1 MKYSYWHDCEG
12 KSIMEEPK
20 WGELENLFF
29 NDNLPEDEHWR
40 NNSVHIIDQ
49 MTFSESDVAKEIIVG
64 SIKWKNLVIDQ
75 LTFDK
80 NYRPDN
86 IKMDLPFPNTLLDLM
101 CMDFGIVDAISIL
114 EKQGRNDCIEAV
126 SKAMENK
133 L

>member
-1 MKYSYWHDCEG
+1 MNIKPYRYLVIKKLIPKANLMKYSYWHDCEG

-40 NNSVHIIDQ
+40 NKSAHIIDQ

-86 IKMDLPFPNTLLDLM
+86 I
-101 CMDFGIVDAISIL
+101 
-114 EKQGRNDCIEAV
+114 
-126 SKAMENK
+126 
-133 L
+133 